1 MKNITKALKVNYI
14 NLYFKIS
21 NFFKSA
27 KSNVATKVFAVFSK
41 KKKKNKKK
49 SLKIKKEIFLSFL
62 YALIFYFLSNILF
75 FSRKTLVSIS
85 SLFI

>member
-41 KKKKNKKK
+41 KKKKKK

-62 YALIFYFLSNILF
+62 YALIFYFSYNNLL